1 MDIIFFDI
9 SVFDVDRSINIY
21 FIAFMVFQLLS
32 SFLMKRK
39 VSWNMMDMQLEKV
52 THVYYYTNV

>member
-9 SVFDVDRSINIY
+9 SVFDVDRSINKY